1 MTGRFFTHFQ
11 TISSHFLAVE
21 WLLLALCSPLF
32 LFPSPARS
40 FILLL
45 IPLLWLARYTAT
57 GHFVAPT
64 PLTGTLLLLLV
75 MVGISLYAT
84 PDVVFS
90 FPKVAGVLFGV
101 ALFYAVITAVSYT
114 PHRLW
119 VGIAILWAGGTGVAL
134 ISLVGTNWSE
144 KVQGLGWLT
153 ARLPGP
159 FITLPGAE
167 DGFHPNQVAGT
178 LLWVL
183 PVALAG
189 TVVLLRNWR
198 TIVYGRFLLLFALLI
213 TPLMLFVLLLTQ
225 SRSAWLGFGVG
236 CLFMGSLSLQR
247 YGRFQLIVLF
257 IAILWVVGGV
267 IYVGPETAVF
277 WLQQQIDT
285 LFNLTGGDELTGR
298 IEIWSRAL
306 WGVQDF
312 SFTGMGM
319 NNFRRIGPQLY
330 PYATIQ
336 VGSEVPHAHNNWLQ
350 IALDLGVP
358 GLIVYLAFWFGLL
371 GLLWQVWRISPDW
384 RPLTIGFAASL
395 LSYEVYG
402 LTDTVALGAKPGVL
416 FWLLAGLITST
427 YLLVNQSPTSNP
439 QSLPPSLPARNST

>member
-1 MTGRFFTHFQ
+1 MTGKLFQVFSSRF
-11 TISSHFLAVE
+11 IAIE
-21 WLLLALCSPLF
+21 WLVLALCSPFF

-40 FILLL
+40 FVLLF
-45 IPLLWLARYTAT
+45 IPVLWVGRYMVT
-57 GHFVAPT
+57 GHFVPTT
-64 PLTGTLLLLLV
+64 PLNGTIIGLLA
-75 MVGISLYAT
+75 MVGVSLYAT
-84 PDVVFS
+84 PDAAFS

-101 ALFYAVITAVSYT
+101 VVFYALITAVSYS
-114 PHRLW
+114 PHQSW
-119 VGIAILWAGGTGVAL
+119 VGIAVLWAGGAGVAL
-134 ISLVGTNWSE
+134 LSLVGTNWSE

-183 PVALAG
+183 PVAMAG
-189 TVVLLRNWR
+189 TAVLLQNWR
-198 TIVYGRFLLLFALLI
+198 TTVYGRFLLFFGLVA

-225 SRSAWLGFGVG
+225 SRSAWLGFVAG
-236 CLFMGSLSLQR
+236 CLLMGSMSLRR
-247 YGRFQLIVLF
+247 YGRLQLIILF
-257 IAILWVVGGV
+257 ITILCLVGGIV
-267 IYVGPETAVF
+267 YVGPETAVS
-277 WLQQQIDT
+277 WLQQQLDA

-298 IEIWSRAL
+298 IEIWSRAW

-319 NNFRRIGPQLY
+319 NNFRRLGPQLY

-336 VGSEVPHAHNNWLQ
+336 IGSEVPHAHNNWLQ

-358 GLIVYLAFWFGLL
+358 GLIAYLAFLFGLL
-371 GLLWQVWRISPDW
+371 GMTWQIWHSQSLW
-384 RPLTIGFAASL
+384 RPIAPGFAASL
-395 LSYEVYG
+395 LAYELYG

-416 FWLLAGLITST
+416 FWLLAGLITGIYLQIST
-427 YLLVNQSPTSNP
+427 PLVEESP
-439 QSLPPSLPARNST
+439 